1 MGSEVPVRASSAL
14 PAPQAATEAAA
25 LRSGSS
31 RTPPPRDRSG
41 SAVKACDSL
50 SRRCVRAR
58 RSAALCLHGGISL
71 RLPTGAHSVLLRG
84 LSVAL
89 SLSPL
94 ISSIYRVPVLAK
106 WRVLLRSRAPEAGS
120 RAGGEA
126 GKRRRGLE
134 PGPCAQWRGREP
146 PAALRPGAQHGSTAQ
161 HGQGAHV
168 EGAPWLLSGS
178 EGEQQG
184 SHQEGRLMT
193 MFLITTWR

>member
-1 MGSEVPVRASSAL
+1 MTRSHGIVSGRAGQLLSACTGHFPS
-14 PAPQAATEAAA
+14 PAHW
-25 LRSGSS
+25 
-31 RTPPPRDRSG
+31 
-41 SAVKACDSL
+41 C
-50 SRRCVRAR
+50 
-58 RSAALCLHGGISL
+58 SL
-71 RLPTGAHSVLLRG
+71 RPQPSVLLRG

-106 WRVLLRSRAPEAGS
+106 WRVLLRARAPEAGS

-134 PGPCAQWRGREP
+134 PGPCARWRGREP
-146 PAALRPGAQHGSTAQ
+146 PAALRPGARHGSTAQ

>member
-1 MGSEVPVRASSAL
+1 MTRLTPLCLGAQVSCSL
-14 PAPQAATEAAA
+14 PARGHFPSPAHW
-25 LRSGSS
+25 
-31 RTPPPRDRSG
+31 
-41 SAVKACDSL
+41 C
-50 SRRCVRAR
+50 
-58 RSAALCLHGGISL
+58 SL
-71 RLPTGAHSVLLRG
+71 RPQPSVLLRG

-106 WRVLLRSRAPEAGS
+106 WRVLLRARAPEAGS

-126 GKRRRGLE
+126 GKRRRGVE
-134 PGPCAQWRGREP
+134 PGPCARWRGREP
-146 PAALRPGAQHGSTAQ
+146 LAALRPGARHGSTAQ